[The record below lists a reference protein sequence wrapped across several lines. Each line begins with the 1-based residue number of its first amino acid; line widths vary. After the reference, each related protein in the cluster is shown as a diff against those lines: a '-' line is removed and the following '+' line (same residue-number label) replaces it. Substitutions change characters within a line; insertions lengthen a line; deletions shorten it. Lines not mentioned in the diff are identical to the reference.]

1 MPVRDGAA
9 TLGESL
15 PALVRLL
22 GDELSEVI
30 VVDDDSADG
39 SAEMAEEFGARVL
52 HTPRRLGPG
61 GARNLGAG
69 AARSEVLL
77 FVDAD
82 VVIHEGAVTRAAD
95 AFVDPEVVAVFGSY
109 DDRPRERNFASL
121 YMNLRHH
128 HVHQRSGG
136 EASTF
141 WAGLGAVRRRAFEE
155 AGGFDADRYP
165 VPSIEDIEL
174 GYRLRDR
181 DGRILLLP
189 EIQGTHLKRWTL
201 ADVVRTDV
209 WRRALPWADLLLDR
223 PDAPGHLNVSAR
235 ERGAA
240 VLAWALAVALALAGA
255 GAVPAW
261 IPLGLAV
268 AAAAANWKLVRTFAR
283 AAGWPFAAGGLLF
296 HQLYYLYGSAAY
308 GARWLSRRLSGERPA
323 RDPG

>member
-1 MPVRDGAA
+1 MPVRDGTA
-9 TLGESL
+9 TLGESV

-39 SAEMAEEFGARVL
+39 SAEMAGEFGARVL
-52 HTPRRLGPG
+52 HTPGRLGPG
-61 GARNLGAG
+61 GARNLGAE

-82 VVIHEGAVTRAAD
+82 VVIHEGAVTRVAD
-95 AFVDPEVVAVFGSY
+95 AFVDPEVTAVFGSY

-141 WAGLGAVRRRAFEE
+141 WAGLGAVRRRTFHE
-155 AGGFDADRYP
+155 AGGFDAERYP

-174 GYRLRDR
+174 GYRLRER
-181 DGRILLLP
+181 GGLILLLP
-189 EIQGTHLKRWTL
+189 ELQGTHLKRWTL

-209 WRRALPWADLLLDR
+209 GRRALPWADLLLER
-223 PDAPGHLNVSAR
+223 PGAPGALNVTGR

-240 VLAWALAVALALAGA
+240 VLAWALAGSLALAGA
-255 GAVPAW
+255 GALSAW
-261 IPLGLAV
+261 IPLGLA
-268 AAAAANWKLVRTFAR
+268 AAAGGANHELARVFAR
-283 AAGWPFAAGGLLF
+283 AAGWPFAAAGLLF

-308 GARWLSRRLSGERPA
+308 GTRWLSRRVSRGRPA
-323 RDPG
+323 A